1 MENQSTIIV
10 NEVIVNTDTGNDSK
24 KKILKSSNKKE
35 YFHSWY
41 LENREKVIKRVSQYN
56 KEKSEYIICECGK
69 PIQLKNTRHIHT
81 DLHRRW
87 LENKGKP
94 STSSQ
99 STTTTTTSSQTQ
111 TI

>member
-1 MENQSTIIV
+1 MEQPSTIIV
-10 NEVIVNTDTGNDSK
+10 NEVIVNTGNDSK

-56 KEKSEYIICECGK
+56 KEKSEYVICECGK

-87 LENKGKP
+87 LEKS
-94 STSSQ
+94 STTSQ
-99 STTTTTTSSQTQ
+99 STTTSQSN
-111 TI
+111 